1 MRVMVLG
8 IGNVLMTDEGI
19 GIRVV
24 NDLESRFRFPDS
36 VEIMDGGTSGM
47 ELLDPI
53 SGLDHLIVVD
63 AVRSGDP
70 AGTLIRLEDDEVPA
84 LFQTRLSP
92 HQLGLSDVLATLLL
106 MGEFPKHLVLLG
118 CEPLKLETHM
128 GLTPEVEAAVEPLI
142 EAVLA
147 ELKAIAIEPLSG
159 AA

>member
-8 IGNVLMTDEGI
+8 IGNVLMTDEGV
-19 GIRVV
+19 GVRVV
-24 NDLESRFRFPDS
+24 NDLESRFRFPES
-36 VEIMDGGTSGM
+36 VEILDGGTSGM

-70 AGTLIRLEDDEVPA
+70 AGTMIRLEDDEVPA

-118 CEPLKLETHM
+118 CEPKTLKTHM
-128 GLTPEVEAAVEPLI
+128 GLTDEVEAAVEPLI

-147 ELKAIAIEPLSG
+147 ELRAIGVEPVSG
-159 AA
+159 VA